1 MPYLDKIVL
10 AGHSLGGAMAAKF
23 VYDNPN
29 KISGLILLA
38 AYPGKQNNISNY
50 NIKVLSVFSEL
61 DGLSTP
67 EKIENYKYLLPKDT
81 QYVMIKGGNHSN
93 FGYYGFQKGD
103 NPSTISKEEQQKIIL
118 QNILEFL
125 KSLE

>member
-1 MPYLDKIVL
+1 
-10 AGHSLGGAMAAKF
+10 MAAKF

-61 DGLSTP
+61 GGLSTP

-81 QYVMIKGGNHSN
+81 QYVTIKGGNHSN
-93 FGYYGFQKGD
+93 FGYYGFQ
-103 NPSTISKEEQQKIIL
+103 
-118 QNILEFL
+118 
-125 KSLE
+125 